1 MDLTLSQSGGIPKGQ
16 ADVTKHSKGI
26 SCLLAWPW
34 YICAPLR
41 PKTNMKNETS
51 KSEVQF
57 KQYRMSNSAV
67 SESFNQIMKE
77 KNNQE
82 NQN

>member
-1 MDLTLSQSGGIPKGQ
+1 
-16 ADVTKHSKGI
+16 
-26 SCLLAWPW
+26 
-34 YICAPLR
+34 
-41 PKTNMKNETS
+41 MKNETF

-77 KNNQE
+77 KTIKKTRIKAYW
-82 NQN
+82 